1 VENIAVYKIY
11 IGQEETIKTPKK
23 EFKSAYKKKA
33 IIQDEYLSDMGFVN
47 DVQSD
52 KKHHGGVNRAL
63 CVYPYATYEYF
74 KKEHDLALDDC
85 SFGENITILTYDDS
99 DICLGDQYSFEDAL
113 VEVTQP
119 RQPCSHISN
128 ITGIKNLTALSVKNL
143 KTGFYMRVLKEGT
156 IKKDSTLTLIK
167 RVHEG
172 ITIAFINKCY
182 FDAKNNQENI
192 KKVLAC
198 DALSINFREELER
211 KLKFK

>member
-1 VENIAVYKIY
+1 MENIAVYNIY
-11 IGQEETIKTPKK
+11 LGQVETIKTPKK

-33 IIQDEYLSDMGFVN
+33 ITQDEYLSKTGFIN

-52 KKHHGGVNRAL
+52 TKHHGGVNRAL

-74 KKEHDLALDDC
+74 KKEHNLDLKDC

-99 DICLGDQYSFEDAL
+99 DICLGDQVSFEDAI

-128 ITGIKNLTALSVKNL
+128 DTGIKNLTALTVKNL
-143 KTGFYMRVLKEGT
+143 KTGFYLRVLKEGT
-156 IKKDSTLTLIK
+156 IKKDSTLQLIK
-167 RVHEG
+167 RVHES
-172 ITIAFINKCY
+172 ITIEFINKCF

-198 DALSINFREELER
+198 VELSINFREELEK
-211 KLKFK
+211 KLKS